1 MRQYRHLMTIP
12 FVLFVLFVLTLSGC
26 GGGGGGSNDL
36 DNDGIPNAS
45 DAAEQ
50 NPDVF
55 ADFTNINLAPLP
67 GSSFSAAVDIND
79 SGMVVGMSDETG
91 GKVQAVAWSA
101 DGTLLPPL
109 DAGVAS
115 FAAAY
120 SVNNQGQIVGE
131 LEGTSLVF
139 AATLWQSDTSPLASL
154 PGLSANGRSA
164 AYGINNI
171 GIAVGEA
178 ADDLGM
184 LNAIAWAIDATGVA
198 TGPVLMAAPV
208 GATFS
213 AAYYVN
219 DNAQAVGEYGLGGGS
234 NHAILWEI
242 PATGPAVM
250 TDLGAALDPAIFT
263 NSVAYA
269 INGFDLVVGE
279 AEAVADGSLHAVRW
293 DVSGITPVVI
303 DLGELVGESNSLAI
317 NDDGRTAGY
326 TAVTAGGN
334 SSAAVWDAR
343 STVATTSNSVTAGT
357 AVFSQ
362 GYGLN
367 SLGDVV
373 GLADGQAFLAVSN

>member
-1 MRQYRHLMTIP
+1 MKQYRHLITIP
-12 FVLFVLFVLTLSGC
+12 LVLFVLALSGC
-26 GGGGGGSNDL
+26 GSSGGGGGTLSNDL

-55 ADFTNINLAPLP
+55 ADFTNIALAALT
-67 GSSFSAAVDIND
+67 GSTFSAAVDIND
-79 SGMVVGMSDETG
+79 SGTAIGMSDEAG
-91 GKVQAVAWSA
+91 GNVQAVVWTA
-101 DGTLLPPL
+101 DGTLLTPL
-109 DAGVAS
+109 DAGTAS

-131 LEGTSLVF
+131 TEDTTFGFAAALWQTDTSL
-139 AATLWQSDTSPLASL
+139 LAPL
-154 PGLSANGRSA
+154 PGLPAGGRSA
-164 AYGINNI
+164 AYGINNM

-184 LNAIAWAIDATGVA
+184 LNAIAWAIDGTGAVTA
-198 TGPVLMAAPV
+198 GPVLMAAPT

-219 DNAQAVGEYGLGGGS
+219 DNAQAVGEYGLIDGS
-234 NHAILWEI
+234 NRAILWTI

-279 AEAVADGSLHAVRW
+279 AEAVSDGSLHAVRW

-317 NDDGRTAGY
+317 NDDGRTAGFA
-326 TAVTAGGN
+326 AVTAGGN

-343 STVATTSNSVTAGT
+343 STVATTSNSVTT

-362 GYGLN
+362 GYGIN